1 MKKPKASVDNEPQ
14 VAQVDLGGLLHE
26 ERQKK
31 QLSIATVAGQV
42 NLSTDIIEQLE
53 SNRFSEIGPSVY
65 VRGYLGLYA
74 RYLGIDTTYFIN
86 LYDAQHPSSDI
97 SIKPS
102 ISQSSGRSLQQR
114 KRHSKTLSFLLAG
127 AVFAGLVYGYSRV
140 EPLIFNQGQS
150 KTPAATDKNPVN
162 TAIDATE
169 TANNLA
175 NDVLNDLPITPPKN
189 QDDALTLP
197 DIGTIQLESSDNG
210 IINEIGT
217 IQLES
222 SDETITNNAIT
233 AAEKT
238 AEQPD
243 QSTTEPGKPVTL
255 KMRFSDECWIKAT
268 DANGKVLVS
277 KIYKKGQK
285 LSRKGVLP
293 ITIAVA
299 RVNAIQSL
307 TLDDKPLKL
316 SDYKIGNIKYEL
328 K

>member
-1 MKKPKASVDNEPQ
+1 MKKPKASINNEPQ

-86 LYDAQHPSSDI
+86 LYDAQYPSSDI
-97 SIKPS
+97 GI
-102 ISQSSGRSLQQR
+102 
-114 KRHSKTLSFLLAG
+114 
-127 AVFAGLVYGYSRV
+127 AGLVYGYSRV

-162 TAIDATE
+162 AAIDATE

-189 QDDALTLP
+189 QNDALTLP

-243 QSTTEPGKPVTL
+243 QPTTEPGKPVTL